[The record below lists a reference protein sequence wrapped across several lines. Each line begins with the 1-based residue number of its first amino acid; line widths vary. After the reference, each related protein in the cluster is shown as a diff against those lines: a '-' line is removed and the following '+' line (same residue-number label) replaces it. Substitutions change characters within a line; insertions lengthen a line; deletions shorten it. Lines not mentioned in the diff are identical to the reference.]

1 MKPAADAGALKPFA
15 MPTPRSRPAG
25 RQFAAATAVAV
36 VFVLQAGT
44 FGAVAVTKSADS
56 GKQIFLKN
64 CANCHGTDATGHGPA
79 ASSLTTPPP
88 DLTQMTRRAGG
99 TFPGAHVTEIITY
112 GGSIAAHGSGEM
124 PVWGK
129 IFSVEGGQGTG
140 GANYSRRAVVSLK
153 RYLET
158 IQQ

>member
-1 MKPAADAGALKPFA
+1 MTPADCAGASKSFV
-15 MPTPRSRPAG
+15 MRTPRFRLPR
-25 RQFAAATAVAV
+25 RQFAAAIAAAL
-36 VFVLQAGT
+36 VLQAGA
-44 FGAVAVTKSADS
+44 FEAGAVTKSAAS

-64 CANCHGTDATGHGPA
+64 CANCHGADATGRGPA

-88 DLTQMTRRAGG
+88 DLTQITRRAGG
-99 TFPGAHVTEIITY
+99 TFPAAHVTEVITY
-112 GGSIAAHGSGEM
+112 GGAIAAHGSSEM